1 MDYQELS
8 NEERARFSRQI
19 VLPDIGEEGQ
29 LRIKNARVLV
39 LGIGGLGTFSS
50 LLLAEMGVGYLR
62 IVDRDLVEQT
72 NLHRTPL
79 YTEHDLDRAKVEVA
93 AERLL
98 SVNPDLIIDPHACH
112 IDEYNIDELLEGIDI
127 VIDGL
132 DNFKTR
138 RMVGKVSRDRKIPFI
153 FCGVSARSGN
163 MSLFNLKDSS
173 ACISCLYH
181 GIDDNELESCD
192 ITGIHPSL
200 LSVVTGI
207 QVHECIN
214 VIVSGTSILD
224 GNLLIVDLRQMSF
237 DLIPIRKNPKCTI
250 CSDFHE
256 DFSSIKEDN
265 YRFIDLCGEST
276 YMIVPKVKTT
286 YDIAKLEGVFTP
298 KYSIRHVGKF
308 SLILSL
314 PDNVQISIFNGG
326 NVLVRNVF
334 SQAAALDIWQKVKKD
349 IN

>member
-8 NEERARFSRQI
+8 TEEKTRYSRQI
-19 VLPDIGEEGQ
+19 VLSDIGEEGQ

-50 LLLAEMGVGYLR
+50 LLLAEMGIGYLR
-62 IVDRDLVEQT
+62 IVDRDLVEQS

-79 YTEHDLDRAKVEVA
+79 YTKYDLDRAKVEVA

-98 SVNPDLIIDPHACH
+98 SVNPNLIIDPHACH

-132 DNFKTR
+132 DNFETR
-138 RMVGKVSRDRKIPFI
+138 RMVGKASRDKNIPYI
-153 FCGVSARSGN
+153 FCGVSARSAN

-200 LSVVTGI
+200 LSVATGI
-207 QVHECIN
+207 QIHECIN

-224 GNLLIVDLRQMSF
+224 GNLLIIDLRQMSF
-237 DLIPIRKNPKCTI
+237 DLIPIRKNPKCLV

-256 DFSSIKEDN
+256 EGKSIKEEG
-265 YRFIDLCGEST
+265 YRFVDLCGEST
-276 YMIVPKVKTT
+276 YMIVPKAKKT
-286 YDIAKLEGVFTP
+286 YDIAKLKKVLAQ
-298 KYSIRHVGKF
+298 KYSVRHVGKF

-314 PDNVQISIFNGG
+314 SDNVQISIFKGG
-326 NVLVRNVF
+326 NVLVRNVI
-334 SQAAALDIWQKVKKD
+334 SQDAALDIWHRVEED